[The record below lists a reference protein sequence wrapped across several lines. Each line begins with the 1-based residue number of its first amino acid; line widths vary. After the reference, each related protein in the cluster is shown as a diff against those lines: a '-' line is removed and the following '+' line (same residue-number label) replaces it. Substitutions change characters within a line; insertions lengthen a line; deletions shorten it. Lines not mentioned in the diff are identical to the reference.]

1 MNFELNFNTL
11 NIIGQISLFCEDPSQ
26 NFCEQKKN
34 YISDIDKNNTYGCRL
49 GRFHPFIGHE
59 GP

>member
-1 MNFELNFNTL
+1 MLLARFPFFVRIQVKNSVNKYKKYY
-11 NIIGQISLFCEDPSQ
+11 II
-26 NFCEQKKN
+26 
-34 YISDIDKNNTYGCRL
+34 YTDKNNTYGCRL